1 MANRAAESL
10 ICILRIS
17 CVSSPDVGAALL
29 SRWITF
35 REKITEKRIWRTR
48 EPSRRAVLG
57 YDYFYSRESTMER
70 DETASSLHAMASALS
85 GRVPDWAAMATAE
98 ARARAELTAK
108 IAALPPSAV
117 FSKAALKGFRQQHAE
132 MAAYAEAATAP
143 PPPMAAQPQPTP
155 PQPMV
160 APPQPMAAP
169 PQPMAAPPQ
178 PTMAAPPQPMA
189 ALPQQPTAAL
199 PQQPTAPPSASAS

>member
-1 MANRAAESL
+1 M
-10 ICILRIS
+10 
-17 CVSSPDVGAALL
+17 V
-29 SRWITF
+29 
-35 REKITEKRIWRTR
+35 
-48 EPSRRAVLG
+48 
-57 YDYFYSRESTMER
+57 R

-85 GRVPDWAAMATAE
+85 GRVPDWNAMATAE

-143 PPPMAAQPQPTP
+143 PPPPMAAQPPPMP
-155 PQPMV
+155 PQPMAV
-160 APPQPMAAP
+160 PPQPMEAPPQPMAPQPMA

-178 PTMAAPPQPMA
+178 PTAAAQ
-189 ALPQQPTAAL
+189 QQPL
-199 PQQPTAPPSASAS
+199 APPSASAS

>member
-1 MANRAAESL
+1 MYPENLFVFRHPRWAL
-10 ICILRIS
+10 PCCLGGLRLERRS
-17 CVSSPDVGAALL
+17 QKCV
-29 SRWITF
+29 T
-35 REKITEKRIWRTR
+35 WRTR
-48 EPSRRAVLG
+48 VRRSALCWATSVGLWFFLHEG
-57 YDYFYSRESTMER
+57 SAMER
-70 DETASSLHAMASALS
+70 DETANSLHAMASALS

-169 PQPMAAPPQ
+169 PQPMAAL
-178 PTMAAPPQPMA
+178 PTMSP
-189 ALPQQPTAAL
+189 
-199 PQQPTAPPSASAS
+199 ASAKI

>member
-1 MANRAAESL
+1 
-10 ICILRIS
+10 
-17 CVSSPDVGAALL
+17 
-29 SRWITF
+29 
-35 REKITEKRIWRTR
+35 
-48 EPSRRAVLG
+48 
-57 YDYFYSRESTMER
+57 MER

-143 PPPMAAQPQPTP
+143 PPPMAAAPPPMAAQPPPMP
-155 PQPMV
+155 PQPMAV
-160 APPQPMAAP
+160 PPQPMEAPPQPMAPQPRA

-178 PTMAAPPQPMA
+178 PTAAAQ
-189 ALPQQPTAAL
+189 QQPL
-199 PQQPTAPPSASAS
+199 APPSASAS

>member
-1 MANRAAESL
+1 M
-10 ICILRIS
+10 
-17 CVSSPDVGAALL
+17 V
-29 SRWITF
+29 
-35 REKITEKRIWRTR
+35 
-48 EPSRRAVLG
+48 
-57 YDYFYSRESTMER
+57 R

-85 GRVPDWAAMATAE
+85 GRVPDWNAMATAE

-143 PPPMAAQPQPTP
+143 PPMAAQPPPMP
-155 PQPMV
+155 PQPMAV
-160 APPQPMAAP
+160 PPQPMEAPPQPMA

-178 PTMAAPPQPMA
+178 PTAAAQ
-189 ALPQQPTAAL
+189 QQPL
-199 PQQPTAPPSASAS
+199 APPSASAS

>member
-1 MANRAAESL
+1 MANK
-10 ICILRIS
+10 
-17 CVSSPDVGAALL
+17 GAQLA
-29 SRWITF
+29 RD
-35 REKITEKRIWRTR
+35 
-48 EPSRRAVLG
+48 VLG
-57 YDYFYSRESTMER
+57 YVYFYSRESAMER
-70 DETASSLHAMASALS
+70 DETANSLHAMASALS

-155 PQPMV
+155 PPMAAQPQPTPPQPMV

-169 PQPMAAPPQ
+169 PQPMAALPQ

>member
-1 MANRAAESL
+1 
-10 ICILRIS
+10 
-17 CVSSPDVGAALL
+17 
-29 SRWITF
+29 
-35 REKITEKRIWRTR
+35 
-48 EPSRRAVLG
+48 
-57 YDYFYSRESTMER
+57 MER

-155 PQPMV
+155 PPMAAQPQPTPPQPMVAQPQPTPPQPMV

-169 PQPMAAPPQ
+169 PQP
-178 PTMAAPPQPMA
+178 
-189 ALPQQPTAAL
+189 
-199 PQQPTAPPSASAS
+199 TAPPSASAS

>member
-1 MANRAAESL
+1 M
-10 ICILRIS
+10 
-17 CVSSPDVGAALL
+17 
-29 SRWITF
+29 
-35 REKITEKRIWRTR
+35 
-48 EPSRRAVLG
+48 LG
-57 YDYFYSRESTMER
+57 YDYFYSRESAMER

-169 PQPMAAPPQ
+169 PQP
-178 PTMAAPPQPMA
+178 TMAAPPQPMA

-199 PQQPTAPPSASAS
+199 PQQPTAPPSGSAS

>member
-1 MANRAAESL
+1 MANK
-10 ICILRIS
+10 
-17 CVSSPDVGAALL
+17 GAQLA
-29 SRWITF
+29 RD
-35 REKITEKRIWRTR
+35 
-48 EPSRRAVLG
+48 VLG
-57 YDYFYSRESTMER
+57 YVYFYSRESAMER

-160 APPQPMAAP
+160 APPQPV
-169 PQPMAAPPQ
+169 
-178 PTMAAPPQPMA
+178 AAPPQPMA

>member
-1 MANRAAESL
+1 M
-10 ICILRIS
+10 
-17 CVSSPDVGAALL
+17 
-29 SRWITF
+29 
-35 REKITEKRIWRTR
+35 
-48 EPSRRAVLG
+48 LG
-57 YDYFYSRESTMER
+57 YDYFYSRESAMER

-199 PQQPTAPPSASAS
+199 PQQPTAPPSGSAS

>member
-1 MANRAAESL
+1 
-10 ICILRIS
+10 
-17 CVSSPDVGAALL
+17 
-29 SRWITF
+29 
-35 REKITEKRIWRTR
+35 
-48 EPSRRAVLG
+48 
-57 YDYFYSRESTMER
+57 MER

-132 MAAYAEAATAP
+132 MAAYAEAATAEMAAYAEAATAP
-143 PPPMAAQPQPTP
+143 PPPMAAQPQPTL

-178 PTMAAPPQPMA
+178 PTAPPPQPM
-189 ALPQQPTAAL
+189 AAL

>member
-1 MANRAAESL
+1 
-10 ICILRIS
+10 
-17 CVSSPDVGAALL
+17 
-29 SRWITF
+29 
-35 REKITEKRIWRTR
+35 
-48 EPSRRAVLG
+48 
-57 YDYFYSRESTMER
+57 MER

-143 PPPMAAQPQPTP
+143 PPPMAAQPQPPPPQPMVAQPQPTP

-169 PQPMAAPPQ
+169 PQP
-178 PTMAAPPQPMA
+178 
-189 ALPQQPTAAL
+189 
-199 PQQPTAPPSASAS
+199 TAPPSASAS

>member
-1 MANRAAESL
+1 
-10 ICILRIS
+10 
-17 CVSSPDVGAALL
+17 
-29 SRWITF
+29 
-35 REKITEKRIWRTR
+35 
-48 EPSRRAVLG
+48 VLG
-57 YDYFYSRESTMER
+57 YDYFYSRESAMER

-143 PPPMAAQPQPTP
+143 PPPMAAQPQLTPPPMAAQPQPTP

-160 APPQPMAAP
+160 APPQPMAAL

-178 PTMAAPPQPMA
+178 PTMAAPPQPTA